1 MRLQARELLVLEAMR
16 RERARRP
23 ILFAGAALLI
33 TANSHA
39 KDGDPPRAESDHSV
53 PLPPQPEPPPG
64 VESNAAPLELESL
77 PPPPAAPPGA
87 RKRHKSARAP
97 TKARALESAPAATD
111 DRDLP
116 PALPE
121 KDLRNGGKWYGGQ
134 ILAIDGTALA
144 MAALGFGQEESSLST
159 VGVIGF
165 LVATPIVHAAH
176 GKGGRAWGSVGL
188 RLALP
193 AGGAIVSAE
202 NPVIGAFIG
211 AMGASVIDALR
222 AYDDRPRKQRGAT
235 RRTMQLSPMVG
246 RTVGGL
252 TVGGSF

>member
-1 MRLQARELLVLEAMR
+1 MR
-16 RERARRP
+16 RERARQP
-23 ILFAGAALLI
+23 ILFASAALLI
-33 TANSHA
+33 TSNLHA

-64 VESNAAPLELESL
+64 VESNTAPLELESL

-87 RKRHKSARAP
+87 RKRHENATAATRARAP
-97 TKARALESAPAATD
+97 GSAFAAAD

-116 PALPE
+116 AALPE
-121 KDLRNGGKWYGGQ
+121 KDLRNGGKWYGAQ

-144 MAALGFGQEESSLST
+144 MATLGFGQEESSLST

-193 AGGAIVSAE
+193 AGGAIVSAD
-202 NPVIGAFIG
+202 NPGLGAFIG

-222 AYDDRPRKQRGAT
+222 AYDDRPRKQPRTT
-235 RRTMQLSPMVG
+235 RRTMHLSPIMG

>member
-1 MRLQARELLVLEAMR
+1 LLLLEAMR
-16 RERARRP
+16 SERARRP
-23 ILFAGAALLI
+23 ILFAGATLLI
-33 TANSHA
+33 AANSHA

-64 VESNAAPLELESL
+64 VESNAAPVELESL

-87 RKRHKSARAP
+87 RKRHRSARAT
-97 TKARALESAPAATD
+97 TKARAPESATAVTD

-121 KDLRNGGKWYGGQ
+121 KDPRNGGKWYGAQ
-134 ILAIDGTALA
+134 ILAIDGTTLA
-144 MAALGFGQEESSLST
+144 MAALGFGNEDPDLAA
-159 VGVIGF
+159 VGALGF
-165 LVATPIVHAAH
+165 LVATPIVHGLH
-176 GKGGRAWGSVGL
+176 GKGGRGWGSVGL

-193 AGGAIVSAE
+193 VGGAIIAGDSAE
-202 NPVIGAFIG
+202 VGAFVG
-211 AMGASVIDALR
+211 AMGATLIDALR
-222 AYDDRPRKQRGAT
+222 AYDDPAPT
-235 RRTMQLSPMVG
+235 RREASRRGMQVSPIVG